1 MWVVTA
7 LVVQMFAQPTAWVVT
22 QAGSF
27 ETKEA
32 CEAAIA
38 DAVPA
43 KLEADD
49 LKRYEG
55 GFQVYQCIRAIGP
68 NDHEPAVK

>member
-7 LVVQMFAQPTAWVVT
+7 LVVQMFAAPSAWVVT

-27 ETKEA
+27 DTKEA

-38 DAVPA
+38 SAVPS

-49 LKRYEG
+49 LKRYED
-55 GFQVYQCIRAIGP
+55 GFQVYQCVKAIGP
-68 NDHEPAVK
+68 NDHEPPVK